1 MKKMLCLALALVMA
15 LSLAIP
21 AMAVVTNGS
30 SDSTTTV
37 TFDASTGGEGGG
49 AVQTENWT
57 VTVPATMAPGG
68 SSVVST
74 EGNWSAARK
83 LVVSIDGN
91 KKVTMTCGSDSID
104 LAITFDGIS
113 RSGSNTAAMSKEDET
128 ISIANWTTTPLFG
141 TWTGTITYSA
151 AMQDVT

>member
-21 AMAVVTNGS
+21 AMAAVTNGS
-30 SDSTTTV
+30 SGSTTTV

-49 AVQTENWT
+49 AVQAENWT

-68 SSVVST
+68 SDVVST
-74 EGNWSAARK
+74 EGNWSATRM
-83 LVVSIDGN
+83 LVVGISGE

-104 LAITFDGIS
+104 LTITFGGIS
-113 RSGSNTAAMSKEDET
+113 RSGSNIAAMSKSNEN
-128 ISIANWTTTPLFG
+128 ISIANWTTAPLFG

-151 AMQDVT
+151 AMQNVA